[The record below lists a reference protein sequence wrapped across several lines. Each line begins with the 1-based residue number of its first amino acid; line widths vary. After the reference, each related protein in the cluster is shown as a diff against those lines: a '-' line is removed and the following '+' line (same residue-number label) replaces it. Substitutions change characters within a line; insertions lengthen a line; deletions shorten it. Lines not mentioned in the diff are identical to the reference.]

1 MPAARCILPIPADN
15 GADEP
20 SGVDST
26 QYIVSNNNRWSR
38 ITLNF
43 EGLDSDGWF
52 DLSFQLDWNPQEEN
66 RAVYDFA
73 AIGFDFL
80 MEDGSSVDFAYVPG
94 LTRNQID
101 PHSWYIGGPDCN
113 GSHNGPAQPGKVSCT
128 FFVPSPTRKLA
139 ISVRSWRNSHP
150 FTIRDPKL
158 FQTACPASLQDSGL
172 NEADRAHQTS
182 APESFN
188 ARRAWRTLTAE
199 PVWYKYAV
207 RPEHQLLVRGQ
218 IINENPGGEG
228 ALARI
233 VYRNAK
239 GEELPPPYPDIAVA
253 PSIGAFIDIPIHRQA
268 RRFTLDLVP
277 PPGAASI
284 EIGFQTWHAEPR
296 MELVV
301 PLEVS
306 LGDEL
311 LLENISG
318 DDLPDARAFVHQA
331 LAKLGLELPFGGSQ
345 VNSAIF
351 KQCVDPEALRS
362 PFTFHHKL
370 KSVQWGARTT
380 FNADELVL
388 SNFPSWRLPE
398 APKWM
403 EDPFHSLAWRLEFQ
417 SLSWLV
423 DVANGTEAGGL
434 TRATDLAVSWS
445 RANPWGHAQDPISA
459 HPLSLSARTEALLTL
474 LSLSAGSQQSA
485 AFEKSFIL
493 FSEIVRH
500 AFALAQLVSQNVFAH
515 SVVHIHAACAL
526 LSAARALPKF
536 PLASYWSSVA
546 LPQIQEGFDRLIDRE
561 GGFVEQSLH
570 FRLETVSLG
579 LILARMLGDM
589 PETREFHDEL
599 IARLRKGLQ
608 SIVSATDPSG
618 SLPPFGDAPQGY
630 HHASWLRRL
639 LSVYGTTL
647 LSDPALAA
655 ALSYPTG
662 KKVFSLPNA
671 GLITAR
677 HYERN
682 AHWSYF
688 CASLNGHHSEHGH
701 SDCTSFVYSAGGASW
716 IVDPKGSDFYEA
728 GSARQYLVSARAHN
742 LAIPDEREPT
752 AGTAWI
758 EAHETLEGANLFQI
772 GTNVHGHDYD
782 HRRIIVC
789 LDNLHA
795 VALFDHFTTQARPV
809 SFEGLLHFDPKVTA
823 AIASS
828 RLGIGYR
835 KDGRLQIIP
844 HVLKGQFSGMSIDN
858 GRSDRPTALQGF
870 VAQPTGGLQP
880 ASVLRYR
887 FSGHGTVCGGVVL
900 ATSER
905 SAGTLANLL
914 KATAVKNLFQRLSTA
929 VS

>member
-15 GADEP
+15 GADGL

-43 EGLDSDGWF
+43 EGLDNDNWCE
-52 DLSFQLDWNPQEEN
+52 LSFQLDWNPQEEN
-66 RAVYDFA
+66 RAAFDFA
-73 AIGFDFL
+73 AVGFDFL
-80 MEDGSSVDFAYVPG
+80 TEDGSSVDFAYVPG
-94 LTRNQID
+94 LTRSQID
-101 PHSWYIGGPDCN
+101 PHSWYIGGPDH
-113 GSHNGPAQPGKVSCT
+113 SGPAPSGEISCT
-128 FFVPSPTRKLA
+128 FFVPSPARKLA

-158 FQTACPASLQDSGL
+158 FQAARPASLQDVGSS
-172 NEADRAHQTS
+172 EADRAHQSS
-182 APESFN
+182 ALGSFN
-188 ARRAWRTLTAE
+188 ARRTWRTLTAE

-218 IINENPGGEG
+218 IINENPSGEG

-233 VYRNAK
+233 VYRNTR
-239 GEELPPPYPDIAVA
+239 GEELPLPYPDIAVA
-253 PSIGAFIDIPIHRQA
+253 PSIGAFIDIPVHRQA

-284 EIGFQTWHAEPR
+284 EIGFQTSRAEAR

-318 DDLPDARAFVHQA
+318 DDLPDARTFLYQA
-331 LAKLGLELPFGGSQ
+331 LAKLGLDLPFGGSK

-351 KQCVDPEALRS
+351 KQFVDPEALRS

-370 KSVQWGARTT
+370 KSMQWGAHTT
-380 FNADELVL
+380 ASTGELAL
-388 SNFPSWRLPE
+388 NNFPSWRLPD

-403 EDPFHSLAWRLEFQ
+403 EDPFQSLAWRMEFQ

-423 DVANGTEAGGL
+423 DLANEAEAGGL
-434 TRATDLAVSWS
+434 TRAIDLAVSWS

-474 LSLSAGSQQSA
+474 LSLSVRSQQSA
-485 AFEKSFIL
+485 AFERSFTL
-493 FSEIVRH
+493 FSEVVRH
-500 AFALAQLVSQNVFAH
+500 AFALVQLVSQNVFAH

-526 LSAARALPKF
+526 LSVARALPKF
-536 PLASYWSSVA
+536 PLASYWSTVA
-546 LPQIQEGFDRLIDRE
+546 LPQIQEGFDRLIDHE

-570 FRLETVSLG
+570 FRLEIISVG

-589 PETREFHDEL
+589 PETRAFRDDL
-599 IARLRKGLQ
+599 IVRLRKGLR
-608 SIVSATDPSG
+608 SVVSTTDPSG
-618 SLPPFGDAPQGY
+618 SLPPFGDTPQGY

-647 LSDPALAA
+647 LSDQALAA

-688 CASLNGHHSEHGH
+688 CTSLNGHHSEHGH
-701 SDCTSFVYSAGGASW
+701 SDCTSFVYSTGGASW

-728 GSARQYLVSARAHN
+728 GSARHYLVSARAHN
-742 LAIPDEREPT
+742 LAIPDGREPT
-752 AGTAWI
+752 AGAAWI
-758 EAHETLEGANLFQI
+758 EAQEKLEGAHLFLI

-782 HRRIIVC
+782 HHRIIVF

-795 VALFDHFTTQARPV
+795 IALFDHFTTQARPV
-809 SFEGLLHFDPKVTA
+809 SFEGFLHFDLKVTA

-880 ASVLRYR
+880 ANVLRYR
-887 FSGHGTVCGGVVL
+887 FSGHGTVCGGVLL

-905 SAGTLANLL
+905 SAGALADLL
-914 KATAVKNLFQRLSTA
+914 KATAVKDLFQRLSTA
-929 VS
+929 AS

>member
-1 MPAARCILPIPADN
+1 M
-15 GADEP
+15 
-20 SGVDST
+20 
-26 QYIVSNNNRWSR
+26 
-38 ITLNF
+38 
-43 EGLDSDGWF
+43 
-52 DLSFQLDWNPQEEN
+52 
-66 RAVYDFA
+66 
-73 AIGFDFL
+73 
-80 MEDGSSVDFAYVPG
+80 
-94 LTRNQID
+94 
-101 PHSWYIGGPDCN
+101 
-113 GSHNGPAQPGKVSCT
+113 
-128 FFVPSPTRKLA
+128 
-139 ISVRSWRNSHP
+139 
-150 FTIRDPKL
+150 
-158 FQTACPASLQDSGL
+158 
-172 NEADRAHQTS
+172 
-182 APESFN
+182 
-188 ARRAWRTLTAE
+188 
-199 PVWYKYAV
+199 
-207 RPEHQLLVRGQ
+207 RGQ

-233 VYRNAK
+233 VYRDAK
-239 GEELPPPYPDIAVA
+239 GEELPPPYPDTVVA
-253 PSIGAFIDIPIHRQA
+253 PSIGAFIDIPIYRQA

-284 EIGFQTWHAEPR
+284 EIGFQTSHAEAR
-296 MELVV
+296 MELVG

-318 DDLPDARAFVHQA
+318 DDLPDARTFLYQA
-331 LAKLGLELPFGGSQ
+331 LAKLGLELPFGGSK
-345 VNSAIF
+345 VNAAIF
-351 KQCVDPEALRS
+351 KQLVDPEALRS

-380 FNADELVL
+380 VNAGELAL
-388 SNFPSWRLPE
+388 SNFPPWRLPE

-403 EDPFHSLAWRLEFQ
+403 EDPFQSLAWRMEFQ
-417 SLSWLV
+417 SLSWLI
-423 DVANGTEAGGL
+423 DLANEAEAGGH
-434 TRATDLAVSWS
+434 TRAIDLAVSWS

-459 HPLSLSARTEALLTL
+459 HPLPLSARTEALLTL
-474 LSLSAGSQQSA
+474 LSLSVRSQQSD
-485 AFEKSFIL
+485 AFEKSFTL
-493 FSEIVRH
+493 FSEVVRH
-500 AFALAQLVSQNVFAH
+500 AFALVQLVSQNVFAH
-515 SVVHIHAACAL
+515 SVVHIHAASAL

-546 LPQIQEGFDRLIDRE
+546 LPQIQEGFDRLIDHE

-570 FRLETVSLG
+570 FRLEIVSLG
-579 LILARMLGDM
+579 LILARMLGEM
-589 PETREFHDEL
+589 PETREFREDL
-599 IARLRKGLQ
+599 IARLRKGLR
-608 SIVSATDPSG
+608 SVVSATDPSG

-647 LSDPALAA
+647 LSDQALAT

-662 KKVFSLPNA
+662 KKVFFLPHA

-688 CASLNGHHSEHGH
+688 CTSLAGHHPEHGH
-701 SDCTSFVYSAGGASW
+701 SDCTSFVYSTGGASW
-716 IVDPKGSDFYEA
+716 IVDPKGSDLYEA

-742 LAIPDEREPT
+742 LAIPDDREPT

-758 EAHETLEGANLFQI
+758 EAHERLEGANLFQI

-795 VALFDHFTTQARPV
+795 IALFDHFTTRARPI
-809 SFEGLLHFDPKVTA
+809 SFEGFLHFDPKVTA

-858 GRSDRPTALQGF
+858 GRSDGPTALQGF

-880 ASVLRYR
+880 ANVLRYR
-887 FSGHGTVCGGVVL
+887 FSGHGTVCGGVLL

-905 SAGTLANLL
+905 SAGALADLL
-914 KATAVKNLFQRLSTA
+914 KATAVKDLFQRLWTA
-929 VS
+929 AS

>member
-15 GADEP
+15 GADGP
-20 SGVDST
+20 AGADST
-26 QYIVSNNNRWSR
+26 QYIVSNSNRWSR

-43 EGLDSDGWF
+43 EGLDNDSWCE
-52 DLSFQLDWNPQEEN
+52 LNFQLDWHPQEEN
-66 RAVYDFA
+66 RAAYDFA

-80 MEDGSSVDFAYVPG
+80 MEDGSSIDFAHVPG

-101 PHSWYIGGPDCN
+101 PHSWYIGGPDR
-113 GSHNGPAQPGKVSCT
+113 NGPAPSSEISCT
-128 FFVPSPTRKLA
+128 FFVPSPARKLA
-139 ISVRSWRNSHP
+139 ISIRSWRNSHP

-158 FQTACPASLQDSGL
+158 FQAARPASLQDRESS
-172 NEADRAHQTS
+172 EAGHAHQTG
-182 APESFN
+182 AHELFN
-188 ARRAWRTLTAE
+188 PRRTWRGLTAE
-199 PVWYKYAV
+199 PVWYRYAV
-207 RPEHQLLVRGQ
+207 RPEHKLLVRGQ
-218 IINENPGGEG
+218 IINENPEGEG

-233 VYRNAK
+233 VYRNGK
-239 GEELPPPYPDIAVA
+239 GEELPPPYPDTVAA
-253 PSIGAFIDIPIHRQA
+253 PSIGAFIDIPVHRQA

-284 EIGFQTWHAEPR
+284 EIGFQTSHAEAR

-311 LLENISG
+311 LLENVSG
-318 DDLPDARAFVHQA
+318 DDLPDARTFLYQA
-331 LAKLGLELPFGGSQ
+331 LATLGLELPFGGSQ
-345 VNSAIF
+345 VNSAVF
-351 KQCVDPEALRS
+351 KQFVDPEALRS
-362 PFTFHHKL
+362 PFTFQHKL
-370 KSVQWGARTT
+370 KSVQCGARTT
-380 FNADELVL
+380 VNAGDLVL
-388 SNFPSWRLPE
+388 RNFPSWRLPE
-398 APKWM
+398 SPKWM
-403 EDPFHSLAWRLEFQ
+403 EDPFQSLAWRLEFQ
-417 SLSWLV
+417 SLSWLI
-423 DVANGTEAGGL
+423 DLANEVEAGGL
-434 TRATDLAVSWS
+434 ARAIDLAVSWS

-459 HPLSLSARTEALLTL
+459 HPLSLSSRTEALLTL
-474 LSLSAGSQQSA
+474 LSLSARSQQSA
-485 AFEKSFIL
+485 AFEKSFTL
-493 FSEIVRH
+493 FSELVRH
-500 AFALAQLVSQNVFAH
+500 AFALDQLVSQNVFAH
-515 SVVHIHAACAL
+515 SVVHLHAACAL

-536 PLASYWSSVA
+536 PLASHWSTVA

-570 FRLETVSLG
+570 FRLEIISLG
-579 LILARMLGDM
+579 LILARMLGEM
-589 PETREFHDEL
+589 PETREFRDDL
-599 IARLRKGLQ
+599 IARLRKGLR
-608 SIVSATDPSG
+608 SVVSATDPSG
-618 SLPPFGDAPQGY
+618 SLPSFGDAPQGY

-639 LSVYGTTL
+639 LSVHGTTL
-647 LSDPALAA
+647 LSDPALAE

-662 KKVFSLPNA
+662 KKVFVLPDA

-701 SDCTSFVYSAGGASW
+701 SDCTSFVYSTGGASW

-742 LAIPDEREPT
+742 LAIPDEREST

-758 EAHETLEGANLFQI
+758 EAHETLEGAHLFQI
-772 GTNVHGHDYD
+772 GTNVHGHGYN

-795 VALFDHFTTQARPV
+795 IAVFDHFTTQAGPV
-809 SFEGLLHFDPKVTA
+809 SFEGFLHFDPKVTA

-858 GRSDRPTALQGF
+858 GRSDRPAALQGF

-880 ASVLRYR
+880 ANVLRYR
-887 FSGHGTVCGGVVL
+887 FSGHGTVCGGVLL

-905 SAGTLANLL
+905 SAGTLADLL
-914 KATAVKNLFQRLSTA
+914 KATTVRDLLQRLPTA
-929 VS
+929 VA